1 MGIEMDKPPRD
12 MSLAELSARCSGE
25 VNRYMHEEA
34 HNDDYCLEIFRRAML
49 QNDAHAW
56 ELLTQR
62 FHNLLVSWV
71 RRHPSREI
79 AYRLDSEENY
89 VAFAFERFWKVTVR
103 NNALEFNT
111 LASALAFLRACLN
124 SAVIDTLRG
133 YSRPHEVP
141 LPEPGFPEEPAV
153 DDSTDGESSETWH
166 VIKGLLPNERE
177 QRVAYL
183 LYHCGLKP
191 REIVQFCP
199 QEFDDVRE
207 IYRLIRNIRD
217 RLERNKDRLR
227 WLLGDKE

>member
-12 MSLAELSARCSGE
+12 MSLTELSDRCSGE
-25 VNRYMHEEA
+25 VSRYMHEES

-49 QNDAHAW
+49 QKDVHAW
-56 ELLTQR
+56 ELLMQR
-62 FHNLLVSWV
+62 FHGLLVGWV

-89 VAFAFERFWKVTVR
+89 VAFAFERFWRVTVR

-124 SAVIDTLRG
+124 SAIIDTLRG
-133 YSRPHEVP
+133 YSRPNEVP
-141 LPEPGFPEEPAV
+141 LPEPGFSEEPAV
-153 DDSTDGESSETWH
+153 DDSANGESPEIWQ
-166 VIKGLLPNERE
+166 VIKSFLPNERE
-177 QRVAYL
+177 RRVAYL

-227 WLLGDKE
+227 WLLGDDE